1 MRDILIVILFSLG
14 LLRAFKE
21 PIYGVLVWSWIA
33 YMSPHRLG
41 WGFAYSLPYAMISA
55 VVAIPLAFA
64 AKEKRSPFSASTVL
78 LCCLVLWMAI
88 TTMAAIFPEDAWV
101 EYKRFLKVVLMTLIS
116 GMLLVNKGSIDKLLI
131 VIVGSLGFYGVKGG
145 LFTIL
150 TGGSFRVWGPAGSF
164 VEGNNEIALALLM
177 IIPLMNYF
185 RIQTSYRWIKNALI
199 AAMVLSGVAAIGS
212 QSRGALLATGS
223 MLVWFWFK
231 SKNKGLVAIGV
242 GVIAAVVLAMMPDSW
257 FHRME
262 TIENYEADSSAMGRI
277 NAWWLAWNIA
287 RDRLTAGGFNHWS
300 SLTYSL
306 YAPNPKDVH
315 DVHSIYF
322 EIIGEHGFIG
332 FGIYMLIWLIVA
344 RDTLWIIKNTKNS
357 EPLNWACDLA
367 KMSQVTFIAY
377 ATGGAFLG
385 LAYFDLP
392 WALVMIVAATKKI
405 VKEQLALGVPV
416 PLETHVDLGNPRIK
430 NVFTRSAARNRGS
443 FT

>member
-41 WGFAYSLPYAMISA
+41 WGFAYSLPYALIAA
-55 VVAIPLAFA
+55 VVAIPLALT
-64 AKEKRSPFSASTVL
+64 AKEKKSPFSASTVL
-78 LCCLVLWMAI
+78 LCCLLLWMAI
-88 TTMAAIFPEDAWV
+88 TTLAAIFPEDAWE

-116 GMLLVNKGSIDKLLI
+116 GMLLVDKGSIDKLLF
-131 VIVGSLGFYGVKGG
+131 VIVGSLGFYGIKGG

-164 VEGNNEIALALLM
+164 VEGNNELALALLM

-185 RIQTSYRWIKNALI
+185 RIQASRRWVKNALT
-199 AAMVLSGVAAIGS
+199 AAMVLTGVAAIGS
-212 QSRGALLATGS
+212 QSRGALLAAGA
-223 MLVWFWFK
+223 MIVWLWLK
-231 SKNKGLVAIGV
+231 SKNKMITAIGS
-242 GVIAAVVLAMMPDSW
+242 GIVIAGVLVMMPDSW

-262 TIENYEADSSAMGRI
+262 TIEEYQADSSAMGRI
-277 NAWWLAWNIA
+277 NAWWVAWNIA
-287 RDRLTAGGFNHWS
+287 KDRLTAGGFNHWS
-300 SLTYSL
+300 PMTFSL
-306 YAPNPKDVH
+306 YAPNPADVH

-344 RDTLWIIKNTKNS
+344 RDTLWIVKNTKNS
-357 EPLNWACDLA
+357 KPLNWACDLA
-367 KMSQVTFIAY
+367 RMSQVTFIAY

-392 WALVMIVAATKKI
+392 WAVVMIVAATKKI
-405 VKEQLALGVPV
+405 VEEQLVLGEPV
-416 PLETHVDLGNPRIK
+416 PLKTHMDLGNSRIK
-430 NVFTRSAARNRGS
+430 NVFTKSATRNRGS